1 MEIANLIRMANR
13 IGDFFDAMP
22 DRPEAAEGVANH
34 IQKFWEPRMRV
45 ALLAFL
51 ERHPDGVDGDVRLS
65 PDRAGGRQ
73 RKPRAPD
80 PQGGGALKQA
90 GRKPEA

>member
-22 DRPEAAEGVANH
+22 DRPEAVEGVANH

-45 ALLAFL
+45 QLLAFL
-51 ERHPDGVDGDVRLS
+51 DRHPDGIDGDVRLS
-65 PDRAGGRQ
+65 PIVLEAVNGNRERLT
-73 RKPRAPD
+73 PRVA
-80 PQGGGALKQA
+80 AH
-90 GRKPEA
+90 